1 VCGFLGVLRGAA
13 RGPVTVEDLAPHAPW
28 LAHRGPDGAGLAV
41 GGGVGLLA
49 SRLSIQG
56 DRAARQP
63 LRSASGRVALAWN
76 GEILGR
82 DLRRLRQAVERAGG
96 AAPGPREGDSA
107 LLLAAFTQAVEHGAG
122 FADPL
127 AEEALSILAV
137 SMGALAVLDL
147 AAGRVLLA
155 RDRLGIKPLHLL
167 ELGPQELWF
176 ASELEPLLRVRGGAE
191 LDLGGLAQLVRWQR
205 PGERLP
211 WTNLR
216 TLPPRSALEIAPDL
230 ARRSRWIA
238 PDLLDTPRLEVGQS
252 EGACRALAAAL
263 ATSARAAAQVDGP
276 VALFLSGG
284 LDSAAVAAAAGRA
297 DVLALTGRFAPRGG
311 PLDESAGAAA
321 VAQQVGIP
329 HEVLDLSDEDLLAD
343 LPAVVRALE
352 LPLAGPGSLALWR
365 LFARA
370 REHGRVVLTGTGGD
384 ELLGGYVRS
393 ALALGRA
400 GAWSVGYE
408 ALAQRLALLPE
419 AGARVRAAHDRSA
432 DLAPLLHA
440 DFAAALLRAQPAGSA
455 ELGGVET
462 LTRPGSS
469 GSRPSEQEEG
479 SAALRAVLAPELEGT
494 LPALLHVEDRLA
506 AAHGLESRPV
516 FCLGA
521 LPQAALS
528 LPPEQVVGP
537 DGEGKR
543 ALRCLLKGRLPEA
556 VLRERVK
563 RGFPTPFGRAARGA
577 GRARAEA
584 LLGDRRFRER
594 GWWNVEASR
603 ALLDEERPLHDRA
616 LFALLSLETWARL
629 YVDGDAQA
637 LPPRGAA
644 AVPALR

>member
-1 VCGFLGVLRGAA
+1 MCGFLGVLRVAA
-13 RGPVTVEDLAPHAPW
+13 RGPVTAADLTPHAPW
-28 LAHRGPDGAGLAV
+28 LAHRGPDGGGLAV
-41 GGGVGLLA
+41 GGGLGLAA
-49 SRLSIQG
+49 SRLAIQG
-56 DRAARQP
+56 DPAARQP
-63 LRSASGRVALAWN
+63 LRSASGRVVLAFN

-82 DLRRLRQAVERAGG
+82 DLRHLRQAVERAGG
-96 AAPGPREGDSA
+96 AAPGPRAGDSA

-127 AEEALSILAV
+127 AQETLSILAQ

-155 RDRLGIKPLHLL
+155 RDRFGIKPLHLL
-167 ELGPQELWF
+167 ELGTHELWF
-176 ASELEPLLRVRGGAE
+176 ASELEPLLRVRGRAE

-211 WTNLR
+211 WVGLS
-216 TLPPRSALEIAPDL
+216 TLAPRSALELAPDL
-230 ARRSRWIA
+230 ARRTRWIA
-238 PDLLDTPRLEVGQS
+238 PDPLDTTRSEAGQR
-252 EGACRALAAAL
+252 EGARRALAAAL
-263 ATSARAAAQVDGP
+263 ATTARAAAHVDGP
-276 VALFLSGG
+276 ITLFLSGG
-284 LDSAAVAAAAGRA
+284 LDSAAVAAAAGRS
-297 DVLALTGRFAPRGG
+297 DLLALTGRFAPRGG
-311 PLDESAGAAA
+311 SLDESAGAGA
-321 VAQQVGIP
+321 VAEHVGIP

-343 LPAVVRALE
+343 LPLVVRALE

-384 ELLGGYVRS
+384 ELLGGYARS
-393 ALALGRA
+393 ALALGRG
-400 GAWSVGYE
+400 GAWTAGYE
-408 ALAQRLALLPE
+408 ALARRLALLPDP
-419 AGARVRAAHDRSA
+419 AARVGAAHDRSA

-440 DFAAALLRAQPAGSA
+440 DFAAALRGAEAADHHAPAAPETHGDGAAS
-455 ELGGVET
+455 LGD
-462 LTRPGSS
+462 P
-469 GSRPSEQEEG
+469 
-479 SAALRAVLAPELEGT
+479 LRAVLGPEIEGT

-506 AAHGLESRPV
+506 AAFGLESRPV
-516 FCLGA
+516 FCLGG

-528 LPPEQVVGP
+528 LPPEEVVGP

-543 ALRCLLKGRLPEA
+543 ALRALLVGRIPEE
-556 VLRERVK
+556 VRLERAK

-584 LLGDRRFRER
+584 LLADRRFRER

-629 YVDGDAQA
+629 YVDGDARA

-644 AVPALR
+644 AVAASR